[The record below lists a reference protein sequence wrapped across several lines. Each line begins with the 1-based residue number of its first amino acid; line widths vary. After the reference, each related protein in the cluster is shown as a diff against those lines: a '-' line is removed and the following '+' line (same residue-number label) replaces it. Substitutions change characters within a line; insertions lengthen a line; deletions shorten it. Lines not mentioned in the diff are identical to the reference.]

1 MILYLSKIR
10 SLLAL
15 TEPIQN
21 AMRDMDFSGSNRGLF
36 CTRLEGEMTLAVAEL
51 LTELT
56 SEVTTPL
63 FLFNVTKSL
72 VVFFCTDAA
81 LASKKVGLFRI
92 DNQISNSF
100 WNTP

>member
-1 MILYLSKIR
+1 
-10 SLLAL
+10 
-15 TEPIQN
+15 
-21 AMRDMDFSGSNRGLF
+21 MRDRDFSGSNRGLF